1 MRMRMGKVWDE
12 WDIEIGTLVGVSENV
27 RMILSLNG
35 MRMRKVWDEIKIGG
49 SWNIYIKF
57 RFNIMR
63 MRIVWEL
70 WEWEKYEM
78 SEILRLEPWWE
89 SPTTTHPSPLPPVEW
104 ADSPDPGWKTFIIM
118 FSWSSSSS
126 TSWSMIDH
134 DQPPSPPSPPSP
146 PHHHEE
152 PVCAWAASI
161 IASCS
166 ANFSLK
172 AISASWQKLFNFLLK

>member
-70 WEWEKYEM
+70 WECEKYEM

-104 ADSPDPGWKTFIIM
+104 ADSPDPGWKKLSSCLSWSWSS
-118 FSWSSSSS
+118 FSSWSWSASFSSSSS
-126 TSWSMIDH
+126 FSSPSSWGTCLCLGCLNHCQLLRQLLFESH
-134 DQPPSPPSPPSP
+134 QRLLTKN
-146 PHHHEE
+146 H
-152 PVCAWAASI
+152 
-161 IASCS
+161 
-166 ANFSLK
+166 
-172 AISASWQKLFNFLLK
+172 FNFDCNSTI